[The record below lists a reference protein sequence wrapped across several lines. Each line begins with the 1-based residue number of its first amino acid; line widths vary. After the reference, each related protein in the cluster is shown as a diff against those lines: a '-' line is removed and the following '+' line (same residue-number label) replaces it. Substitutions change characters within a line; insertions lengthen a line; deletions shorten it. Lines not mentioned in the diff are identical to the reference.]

1 MLKRLRI
8 YIKEMF
14 PLNVYVP
21 FAFLNHYI
29 LFFTVQIFLGHEKAI
44 LSLYSLNGVVTI
56 VGFMLIMRILDELKD
71 VEVDTK
77 LFAHRPFP
85 RGAVKK
91 KDLLVLLTS
100 TFLIVVLVNSYRSY
114 TLPFF
119 LICVGYGLLTF
130 KWFFIP
136 KLMKEKLLL
145 ALVSHQPLTYL
156 INIYVVSTAM
166 VQTRIFVWSK
176 DMYLLAFL
184 FFVPVLGWE
193 ISRKIK
199 PPGDENEYVTYS
211 KTLGFKGSVVFC
223 YLIHLAFSV
232 GLIWLGLELELSYWH
247 GIIQLVIILGITYI
261 HFNFLLRP
269 IAANNHLKKTSE
281 VHGAIVTLIYILFFM
296 MQLGVDL
303 LW

>member
-1 MLKRLRI
+1 
-8 YIKEMF
+8 MF

-29 LFFTVQIFLGHEKAI
+29 LFFTAQVFLGPQKAI
-44 LSLYSLNGVVTI
+44 LSLYSLNGVITI
-56 VGFMLIMRILDELKD
+56 IGFMLMMRVLDELKD
-71 VEVDTK
+71 VEVDAK

-91 KDLLVLLTS
+91 KDLLILLLA
-100 TFLIVVLVNSYRSY
+100 TFVTVVLVNSYRSY

-136 KLMKEKLLL
+136 KKMKEKLLL
-145 ALVSHQPLTYL
+145 ALVSHQPITYL

-166 VQTRIFVWSK
+166 VQTSIFVWSS
-176 DMYLLAFL
+176 DMYMLAFV
-184 FFVPVLGWE
+184 FFIPVLGWE

-199 PPGDENEYVTYS
+199 PPSDENEYVTYS
-211 KTLGFKGSVVFC
+211 KTLGFKTSVIFC
-223 YLIHLAFSV
+223 YLIHLALSV
-232 GLIWLGLELELSYWH
+232 SLICLGLALNLSLWH
-247 GIIQLVIILGITYI
+247 WLIHGLIILGISYV

-269 IAANNHLKKTSE
+269 KAANNHLKKTSE
-281 VHGAIVTLIYILFFM
+281 IHGAITTLVYIVFFVF
-296 MQLGVDL
+296 QLGIKII
-303 LW
+303 W